1 MKKKQSGIKS
11 RRHFLL
17 SVLFSLSLLFLSASF
32 SYAEVVLTDEEARE
46 MMEEMEASETELQ
59 GVKQELEELKNI
71 SEEQKKYYEEQLK
84 EEKKKR
90 ILPWT
95 LTGTASA
102 GCVFLS
108 VLLILVLI

>member
-1 MKKKQSGIKS
+1 MKRKQSGLKS
-11 RRHFLL
+11 KRRFLL
-17 SVLFSLSLLFLSASF
+17 SVLFSLSLLFPFASF
-32 SYAEVVLTDEEARE
+32 SYAEVVLTDEEAQE

-59 GVKQELEELKNI
+59 GVKQELEELKNT
-71 SEEQKKYYEEQLK
+71 SEEQKKYYEGQLK

-102 GCVFLS
+102 GCVFLG